1 MNVSTNP
8 KTSLYVGGLDE
19 GVNEAILHA
28 AFVPFG
34 DIKDVNIPLDQTSQ
48 KNRGFGFVT
57 FLEKS
62 DAAAAMDNMH
72 NAELYGRVLRVNF
85 AQPMKIKGGQQG
97 WSHQPVWADAD
108 AYMENQM
115 EEEEERVAKEDS
127 TILSISGGAATLSSG
142 GAHAD
147 VATSV

>member
-1 MNVSTNP
+1 
-8 KTSLYVGGLDE
+8 
-19 GVNEAILHA
+19 
-28 AFVPFG
+28 
-34 DIKDVNIPLDQTSQ
+34 
-48 KNRGFGFVT
+48 
-57 FLEKS
+57 
-62 DAAAAMDNMH
+62 
-72 NAELYGRVLRVNF
+72 VLRVNF